1 MEESIIYQT
10 ASRKEHT
17 IKSNMLKK
25 KAEQKGSP
33 NVYNFLGHFPLIL
46 TLHFNFL
53 CMFLYNK
60 LIQTCVYNIIINIKI
75 IRIKN
80 AKNYFNIVIL
90 IYNPFSTCF
99 YSSRGSYLFWIFI
112 DTCRNT

>member
-1 MEESIIYQT
+1 MATWCLAETFYVAPMEESIIYQT

-46 TLHFNFL
+46 TLHL
-53 CMFLYNK
+53 
-60 LIQTCVYNIIINIKI
+60 NI
-75 IRIKN
+75 
-80 AKNYFNIVIL
+80 
-90 IYNPFSTCF
+90 
-99 YSSRGSYLFWIFI
+99 
-112 DTCRNT
+112 

>member
-46 TLHFNFL
+46 TLHL
-53 CMFLYNK
+53 
-60 LIQTCVYNIIINIKI
+60 NI
-75 IRIKN
+75 
-80 AKNYFNIVIL
+80 
-90 IYNPFSTCF
+90 
-99 YSSRGSYLFWIFI
+99 
-112 DTCRNT
+112 